1 MITFFLF
8 KQEVAWNEIKKKAD
22 VFFFHEGVIRR
33 PYAISPIGQIL
44 RTVNFIGSAQLTFPK
59 REREREIKFQTSNR

>member
-1 MITFFLF
+1 MMNFLF
-8 KQEVAWNEIKKKAD
+8 KQEVARNEILKKC
-22 VFFFHEGVIRR
+22 FIFHGRAICR